1 MNKSTDNFIKN
12 NLSIYSTWLN
22 NKDVNKIKKDLN
34 NGKITQN
41 EAMVN
46 AYNISNVKYK
56 QNMIRFV
63 PEAVKIFGPN
73 AMRIENLTSKV
84 MKIKNMYPKY
94 PPCIPAKNGKGDA
107 RKTVEAISK
116 QCATYCTRKAK
127 NLAGAVTF
135 QPKLTVAQRNAIYKI
150 RRKRISENN
159 KRMFIKL
166 IKNGENIK
174 RVHKRAAEARQLY
187 ENRANKQV

>member
-1 MNKSTDNFIKN
+1 MNKSNDNFIKN

-22 NKDVNKIKKDLN
+22 NKDMNKIKKDLN

-107 RKTVEAISK
+107 RKTLEALSK
-116 QCATYCTRKAK
+116 QCGAYCGRQFKKLGRTVTGKTQLTAQQNKAIGEIK
-127 NLAGAVTF
+127 RT
-135 QPKLTVAQRNAIYKI
+135 
-150 RRKRISENN
+150 RISENN

-174 RVHKRAAEARQLY
+174 MVKKRVSQAREIF
-187 ENRANKQV
+187 ENRSNK

>member
-46 AYNISNVKYK
+46 AYNISNVKYR

-107 RKTVEAISK
+107 RKMVEAISK

-127 NLAGAVTF
+127 NLGRKVTG
-135 QPKLTVAQRNAIYKI
+135 QPKLTVAQRNAISKI
-150 RRKRISENN
+150 RRKGISENN
-159 KRMFIKL
+159 KRMFINL
-166 IKNGENIK
+166 IKKGENIK
-174 RVHKRAAEARQLY
+174 RVQKRAGEASRLF
-187 ENRANKQV
+187 

>member
-22 NKDVNKIKKDLN
+22 NTDVNKIKKDLN
-34 NGKITQN
+34 NGNITQN
-41 EAMVN
+41 QAMVN
-46 AYNISNVKYK
+46 AYNISNVNYK

-63 PEAVKIFGPN
+63 PEVVKIFGPN
-73 AMRIENLTSKV
+73 AMKINNLKSKV
-84 MKIKNMYPKY
+84 MKIKNIYPKY

-135 QPKLTVAQRNAIYKI
+135 QPKLNVAQRNAIYKI
-150 RRKRISENN
+150 KRKRISENN

-174 RVHKRAAEARQLY
+174 RVQKRVAEAR
-187 ENRANKQV
+187 RIF

>member
-1 MNKSTDNFIKN
+1 MNKSIDNFIKN
-12 NLSIYSTWLN
+12 DLSIYSNWLN
-22 NKDVNKIKKDLN
+22 NKDVNKIKNQLKS
-34 NGKITQN
+34 GKITQN

-56 QNMIRFV
+56 RNMILFV

-73 AMRIENLTSKV
+73 AMKINNLTSKV

-107 RKTVEAISK
+107 RKYAEAISK
-116 QCATYCTRKAK
+116 QCAAFCSRKVK
-127 NLAGAVTF
+127 NLGRKMTG
-135 QPKLTVAQRNAIYKI
+135 QTGLTVAQRNAISKI
-150 RRKRISENN
+150 KKTRISENN
-159 KRMFIKL
+159 KQMFIKL

-174 RVHKRAAEARQLY
+174 RVQKRVSQARQLY
-187 ENRANKQV
+187 ENLASK